1 MSVAQETALRQPGTL
16 PAGAATIALLTAL
29 AAVGQFASNLYTPA
43 LPFVA
48 QSLGVETSAAQLTLA
63 IFMACFAFAQ
73 LVHGPLA
80 DRFGRR
86 PVLVWSF
93 ALFLLGTALCALAPS
108 LTMLL
113 AARAVQAVGAAGA
126 LVVSRA
132 ATRDSFE
139 GAELSRAIATISIAF
154 AIVPAVTPLA
164 GGLIQQVSGW
174 RMIFWITLI
183 LGFGLALLALR
194 RLPETLR
201 TPIPALNTREIL
213 AGYGAVVCDRI
224 ALVFCLTIGL
234 VFGALAAFFAGSP
247 ELFITQLGISPVE
260 YGLYPPVAVIGFVI
274 GGLITRRMAG
284 SVAPQRA
291 AALGLAI
298 MGVSLFAML
307 LGPVFGLVHKF
318 WFAATMAANVT
329 GFGIFIPIAI
339 AQVLAQFPDRA
350 GTAAAMQGF
359 TQMIGGA
366 LGTVAVSS
374 LQGAL
379 PILAMPLVMVICVVA
394 ASGLFAYAAA
404 TESWSDAPTPDE
416 EVGAA
421 RRRLE

>member
-1 MSVAQETALRQPGTL
+1 MTVVPGAAFRRAGRL

-29 AAVGQFASNLYTPA
+29 AAVGQFASNLYTPS

-48 QSLGVETSAAQLTLA
+48 QSLGVNTSAAQLTLA

-73 LVHGPLA
+73 LLHGPLA
-80 DRFGRR
+80 DRYGRR

-93 ALFLLGTALCALAPS
+93 ALFLFGTALCALAPS
-108 LTMLL
+108 LATLL
-113 AARAVQAVGAAGA
+113 AARAVQAIGAAGA

-139 GAELSRAIATISIAF
+139 GAALSRAIATISIAF

-164 GGLIQQVSGW
+164 GGLIQQLAGW
-174 RMIFWITLI
+174 RMIFWITLV
-183 LGFGLALLALR
+183 LGLGLAMLALH
-194 RLPETLR
+194 RLPETLK
-201 TPIPALNTREIL
+201 TPIPALNAREIF
-213 AGYGAVVCDRI
+213 AGYAMILCDRI
-224 ALVFCLTIGL
+224 ALVFCLTVGL
-234 VFGALAAFFAGSP
+234 VFGAMAAFFAGSP

-274 GGLITRRMAG
+274 GGLLTRRMAG

-298 MGVSLFAML
+298 MGVSLMAML
-307 LGPVFGLVHKF
+307 LAPALGFVHKF

-366 LGTVAVSS
+366 LGTVAVSAI
-374 LQGAL
+374 QGAL
-379 PILAMPLVMVICVVA
+379 PILAMPLVMVTCIAA

-404 TESWSDAPTPDE
+404 TGSWSDAPSA
-416 EVGAA
+416 G
-421 RRRLE
+421 